1 MRNNLFFLNNITLL
15 VYQDIALDK
24 TDININDILLAITFI
39 LTKYPYILASY
50 LSLNLSLTVISRNK
64 LIFEIRDMT
73 MNRNIRL

>member
-73 MNRNIRL
+73 MNRNIRF